1 MGARV
6 DTLFKFFSFS
16 CSWHLSHILICNC
29 VVVVLELSTVLSAL
43 FIRNVIV
50 VLLTDF
56 GFLFLFATVLG
67 RNILFLFWFRLCSH
81 CQSPWLFVF
90 WLRKLKA
97 SRQGRRAGEK
107 GLGLGTDRGRRGPDR
122 LNWPTTGALCNR
134 IAESTCSSSSPFV

>member
-67 RNILFLFWFRLCSH
+67 RNILFLFWFRYRWHTKIRVKRDSMQNTNKRGNQNKSGNNKHVL
-81 CQSPWLFVF
+81 L
-90 WLRKLKA
+90 LL
-97 SRQGRRAGEK
+97 
-107 GLGLGTDRGRRGPDR
+107 LG
-122 LNWPTTGALCNR
+122 A
-134 IAESTCSSSSPFV
+134 